1 NLITTGPPFSLL
13 RLVGVDV
20 GWVPAFPSQIA
31 DAINGTDYLSVLGL
45 ANVRIPIVVGFGLGA
60 FAAGLAYGSVVNA
73 LPSQPGGLQDSNPLA
88 SSVTLL
94 PMILLRNP
102 GRANGGLFARLDP
115 LPQLFGF
122 STRTPD
128 FELENSD
135 GLLTGATLLPIKI
148 DAAMVYD
155 ILSDFPAWPNPFSLL
170 NSLMG
175 MLFPTYML
183 RGLDLGALLPQ
194 LGVTLEELLDDPA
207 AINRYPTMPAN
218 TLPLL
223 EPLYLFTDVL
233 SIVLGRPIANPLA
246 NALAP
251 ALSILVNLGYTD
263 VDPEDGYDRLLDQA
277 GVPTGF
283 FTLPNLTLEQWLRV
297 PLDVLNALV
306 AGFYKE
312 FFSGNP
318 TPATPNA
325 IEGLLGVLDLVDDL
339 PGLGDLP
346 IGNVFATED
355 GGVQTLGDIAE
366 SLVSGEDADLSG
378 ELPDLGLPD
387 VAGKLPE
394 LDEAQLLSRDDPGV
408 ESTLDRE
415 LTLTAEAP
423 DGDLGGDSA
432 PASGEEGGV
441 EGS

>member
-1 NLITTGPPFSLL
+1 ELVQVLGALDPLDLVAVLTRLDLEDLTDLLATLGADTLTDLLGGLGADALADLLSGLDPSALVDLLGPLDPRDLTDLLGILDPGILTDLLDGLDLSVITEVIDLLNLAALVELLDNVRLTDLLDLMAGDLGDVLDDLLGLLPGLTDEVGVSLITTGPPFSLL

-20 GWVPAFPSQIA
+20 GWVPAIPSQIA

-115 LPQLFGF
+115 LAQLFGF

-148 DAAMVYD
+148 DAAVEYD

-183 RGLDLGALLPQ
+183 RGLDLG
-194 LGVTLEELLDDPA
+194 
-207 AINRYPTMPAN
+207 
-218 TLPLL
+218 
-223 EPLYLFTDVL
+223 
-233 SIVLGRPIANPLA
+233 
-246 NALAP
+246 
-251 ALSILVNLGYTD
+251 
-263 VDPEDGYDRLLDQA
+263 
-277 GVPTGF
+277 
-283 FTLPNLTLEQWLRV
+283 
-297 PLDVLNALV
+297 
-306 AGFYKE
+306 
-312 FFSGNP
+312 
-318 TPATPNA
+318 
-325 IEGLLGVLDLVDDL
+325 
-339 PGLGDLP
+339 
-346 IGNVFATED
+346 
-355 GGVQTLGDIAE
+355 
-366 SLVSGEDADLSG
+366 
-378 ELPDLGLPD
+378 
-387 VAGKLPE
+387 
-394 LDEAQLLSRDDPGV
+394 
-408 ESTLDRE
+408 
-415 LTLTAEAP
+415 
-423 DGDLGGDSA
+423 
-432 PASGEEGGV
+432 
-441 EGS
+441 